1 MTDFLIYDLK
11 VAALIAVFYMFYRL
25 LLSRETFHRLNRIVL
40 LSTAVASFV
49 LPLCIITLHK
59 TVLMPM
65 PEVTDTMET
74 VMVEVAEEP
83 TPWWQIALPVVFF
96 AGMAATVGHTLTS
109 VAKVLLLIRRS
120 EKHPQEDGTMV
131 CVTGRADMPPFS
143 WMHYIVMNRS
153 DYEQQDAAI
162 LAHERAH
169 IRLGHSWD
177 VLLADLLTALQW
189 FTPAMWML
197 RADLRAIHEYEADR
211 AVLSQGIDA
220 HQYQYLLITKAA
232 GIGGYSIANGISHS
246 TLKNRINMMLHKPSN
261 PKNSLKLLALLPIV
275 GMVLATN
282 ARTVTD
288 VTYVNG
294 NNNAENKTETTVTNA
309 ATTLSATPNDDDKQQ
324 KKEVIVDPKSGIHPL
339 VIVNGSE
346 MPYDKFVSISPNI
359 IKSITVLKNKEALTK
374 YGEKGKDGVILVEI
388 EDHPNQKGHEPFL
401 LKGLVIDEKKEPVV
415 GAIVRVKGTK
425 QGTVTD
431 VDGRYTIEVPDGAT
445 IEVAYVGM
453 ETATFTTSKA
463 IAESRTTAIVLK
475 KDGSDEP
482 VKYEATLTYNG
493 TDNDK
498 SYDVVDQ
505 MPEFPG
511 GVGARM
517 QYLAKNVKYPVE
529 AQRKGQQ
536 GNVVVKF
543 TVEKDGSITNS
554 HIVRSISPLLDAE
567 ALRVI
572 NAMPKWIPGRHH
584 GKAVS
589 VGYVLPVSFV
599 LQKANGKTEIA
610 AAIDKGDDVTFE
622 LDGVTVV
629 GYELLDLIDPDKVES
644 MYIDKSKK
652 SKPVIKINTKKK
664 Q

>member
-25 LLSRETFHRLNRIVL
+25 LLSRETFHRLNRMVL
-40 LSTAVASFV
+40 LTTAVASFV

-83 TPWWQIALPVVFF
+83 TPWWQIVLPVVFF

-109 VAKVLLLIRRS
+109 VAKVILLIHRS
-120 EKHPQEDGTMV
+120 EKHPQEDGTVV

-189 FTPAMWML
+189 FNPAMWML

-309 ATTLSATPNDDDKQQ
+309 ATTLSATPNADDKQQ

-339 VIVNGSE
+339 VIVNGTE

-401 LKGLVIDEKKEPVV
+401 LKGLVIDEEKKPVV

-475 KDGSDEP
+475 KDGSNEP

-610 AAIDKGDDVTFE
+610 AAIDKGDDVTFV

-629 GYELLDLIDPDKVES
+629 GYELLDIIDPDKVES
-644 MYIDKSKK
+644 MYIDKSDK

-664 Q
+664 K

>member
-59 TVLMPM
+59 TVLMTM

-96 AGMAATVGHTLTS
+96 AGMAVTVGHTLTS
-109 VAKVLLLIRRS
+109 VAKVILLIRRS
-120 EKHPQEDGTMV
+120 EKHPQEDGTVV

-189 FTPAMWML
+189 FNPAMWML

-261 PKNSLKLLALLPIV
+261 PKNSLKLLALLPIL
-275 GMVLATN
+275 GKVLADN

-294 NNNAENKTETTVTNA
+294 DNSSEVIDEQAVA
-309 ATTLSATPNDDDKQQ
+309 ATPAATPQTDDKE
-324 KKEVIVDPKSGIHPL
+324 KKKKVIVDLNSETHPL
-339 VIVNGSE
+339 VIVNGTE
-346 MPYDKFVSISPNI
+346 MPYDNFVSISPNI

-431 VDGRYTIEVPDGAT
+431 LDGRYTIEVPDGAT

-475 KDGSDEP
+475 KDGSNEP

-554 HIVRSISPLLDAE
+554 RVVRSISPLLDAE

-610 AAIDKGDDVTFE
+610 AAIDKGDDVTFV

-644 MYIDKSKK
+644 MYIDKSEK

-664 Q
+664 K

>member
-25 LLSRETFHRLNRIVL
+25 LLSRETFHRLNRMVL
-40 LSTAVASFV
+40 LTTAVASFV
-49 LPLCIITLHK
+49 LPLCIITLHR

-65 PEVTDTMET
+65 PEVTDTMGT

-83 TPWWQIALPVVFF
+83 TPWWQIALPAVFF
-96 AGMAATVGHTLTS
+96 AGMAVTVGHTLTS
-109 VAKVLLLIRRS
+109 VAKVILLIRRS

-189 FTPAMWML
+189 FNPAMWML

-261 PKNSLKLLALLPIV
+261 PKNSLKLLALLPVV
-275 GMVLATN
+275 GIVLAAN

-294 NNNAENKTETTVTNA
+294 NNSSEVIDEQAVA
-309 ATTLSATPNDDDKQQ
+309 ATPAATPQTDDKEK
-324 KKEVIVDPKSGIHPL
+324 KKEVIVDLNSETHPL
-339 VIVNGSE
+339 VIVNGTE

-431 VDGRYTIEVPDGAT
+431 LDGRYTIEVPDGAT

-453 ETATFTTSKA
+453 ATTTFTTSKA

-644 MYIDKSKK
+644 MYIDKSDK

-664 Q
+664 K